1 VVVVRILLMLLFA
14 LICVF
19 LGILDLII
27 WNSSLI
33 FLFCTGGSAA
43 LCIQSCFFSF
53 KLLGMRSFCVAS
65 PWIDDEARDGLD
77 LTFSLKSGSGTSSL
91 VSTF

>member
-1 VVVVRILLMLLFA
+1 MLLFA
-14 LICVF
+14 LIRAF
-19 LGILDLII
+19 LGIFDLLI
-27 WNSSLI
+27 WNTSLI
-33 FLFCTGGSAA
+33 YLFCTGGSAA

-65 PWIDDEARDGLD
+65 PRIDDEARDGLD
-77 LTFSLKSGSGTSSL
+77 LTFSPKSGSGASSL